1 MPQVAVSK
9 GLIMAKKETP
19 AFDHRTR
26 LGWCLVSFFCA
37 IKGVDWDDLPLMERR
52 QVHDVIA
59 EFKAIGVDQSQYGIK
74 K

>member
-1 MPQVAVSK
+1 MF
-9 GLIMAKKETP
+9 KKEPT

-37 IKGVDWDDLPLMERR
+37 VKGVDWDDLPLMERR

-59 EFKAIGVDQSQYGIK
+59 EFKATGVDQSQYVIK